1 MRVMIVDDERPAL
14 TRLAG
19 MLEGNEEYQV
29 CCEATNG
36 LEAVRL
42 AEEYKPDIV
51 LLDIRM
57 PGMDGLEAARHMAEM
72 EQPPAVIFTT
82 AYGEHA
88 LEAFETHAVAY
99 LLKPIRKEKLLEA
112 LDVAAKPNKAQL
124 SQIASETKKDKRT
137 HICARVRGNLEL
149 IPLIDIFYFYAD
161 QKYVT
166 VRHKNGEVLI
176 EEPLKNLEAEF
187 SEEFL
192 RVHRNA
198 LVAINIVNGMEK
210 TPEGRFHVRLK
221 GLDDTLEISRRHVPQ
236 VRSFLKGL

>member
-14 TRLAG
+14 TRLSG
-19 MLEGNEEYQV
+19 MLEGNPDYQV
-29 CCEATNG
+29 CCEASNG

-42 AEEYKPDIV
+42 AEEYKPDII

-57 PGMDGLEAARHMAEM
+57 PGMDGLEAARHLAEM
-72 EQPPAVIFTT
+72 DEPPAVIFTT

-112 LDVAAKPNKAQL
+112 LSVAAKPNKAQL
-124 SQIASETKKDKRT
+124 SQIASETQKDKRT

-149 IPLIDIFYFYAD
+149 IPLIDIYYFYAD

-176 EEPLKNLEAEF
+176 EEPLKNLEVEF
-187 SEEFL
+187 SDEFL

-221 GLDDTLEISRRHVPQ
+221 GLDETLEISRRHVPQ

>member
-14 TRLAG
+14 TRLSG
-19 MLEGNEEYQV
+19 MLEGNADYQV

-112 LDVAAKPNKAQL
+112 LSVAARPNKAQL
-124 SQIASETKKDKRT
+124 SQIATETQKDKRT

-149 IPLIDIFYFYAD
+149 IPLIDIYYFYAD

-176 EEPLKNLEAEF
+176 EEPLKNLEVEF
-187 SEEFL
+187 TDEFL

-210 TPEGRFHVRLK
+210 TQEGRFHVRLK
-221 GLDDTLEISRRHVPQ
+221 GLDETLEISRRHVPQ

>member
-14 TRLAG
+14 TRLSG
-19 MLEGNEEYQV
+19 MLEGNSEYQV
-29 CCEATNG
+29 CCEASNG

-42 AEEYKPDIV
+42 AEEYKPDII

-57 PGMDGLEAARHMAEM
+57 PGMDGLEAARHLAEM

-112 LDVAAKPNKAQL
+112 LSVAAKPNKAQL
-124 SQIASETKKDKRT
+124 SQIATETQKDKRT

-149 IPLIDIFYFYAD
+149 IPLIDIYYFYAD

-176 EEPLKNLEAEF
+176 EEPLKNLEVEF
-187 SEEFL
+187 SDEFL

-221 GLDDTLEISRRHVPQ
+221 GLDETLEISRRHVPQ

>member
-14 TRLAG
+14 TRLSG
-19 MLEGNEEYQV
+19 MLEGNPDYQV
-29 CCEATNG
+29 CCEASNG

-42 AEEYKPDIV
+42 AEEYKPDII

-57 PGMDGLEAARHMAEM
+57 PGMDGLEAARHLAEM

-112 LDVAAKPNKAQL
+112 LSVAAKPNKAQL
-124 SQIASETKKDKRT
+124 SQIATETQKDKRT

-149 IPLIDIFYFYAD
+149 IPLIDIYYFYAD

-176 EEPLKNLEAEF
+176 EEPLKNLEVEF
-187 SEEFL
+187 SDEFL

-221 GLDDTLEISRRHVPQ
+221 GLDETLEISRRHVPQ